1 MFPPADLEVHLV
13 DASTLLDLR
22 RQVLRSGDP
31 AARVDDARDGDEGT
45 IHLGGYLGPQLVCAV
60 TFYRVPPPFTS
71 SLTSAQLRWMAV
83 HPAFQRQG
91 VGRTALA
98 HAETLLASED
108 TELVWANARDT
119 ALPFYRAQGWT
130 VIEGSGYIAPPPLL
144 LAHTT
149 IFKELRTPSSGTE
162 SL

>member
-22 RQVLRSGDP
+22 RQVLRSGDHL
-31 AARVDDARDGDEGT
+31 ARVDDARDGDEGT

-149 IFKELRTPSSGTE
+149 IFKELRTSSSGAE
-162 SL
+162 DA